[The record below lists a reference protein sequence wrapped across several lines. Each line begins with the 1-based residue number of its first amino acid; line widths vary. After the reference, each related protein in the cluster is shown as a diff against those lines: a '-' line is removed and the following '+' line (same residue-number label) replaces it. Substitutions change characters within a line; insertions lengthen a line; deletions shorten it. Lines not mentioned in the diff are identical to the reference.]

1 MKERTFAHLDF
12 HARDRI
18 EALYHAGHLQQE
30 IAEILKVDKSTISR
44 EIRKRSKKTGVYDAT
59 RVQAKALA
67 ARSNSKYQ
75 GMKIEAHPQLKA
87 HIIAELAKLRSP
99 DEIAGRMKKE
109 KRTVRVGTNAIYK
122 WLRSA
127 WGKRYCLYL
136 CTKRKRTKKQKHL
149 PKREMIP
156 DRISIHDKPKTKGL
170 VEVEGDTFLSPKKA
184 RTTESGFLGSVR
196 GVHLLVGTK
205 LPNLKPTTMSEGVSR
220 STEHLSADLLVLD
233 NGIENKNHL
242 DFPLDAYFCD
252 PHSPWQKPHVEGD
265 IGLLRRWF
273 IPKGTDL
280 RNVSEKQ
287 LQTHIHI
294 LNGKYRKSLGYASAY
309 EIGVKRGIIETI
321 PEKPLADWS
330 CISLGN

>member
-1 MKERTFAHLDF
+1 MKKRTFTHLDQ

-18 EALYHAGHLQQE
+18 EGLLDRGYLQKE
-30 IAEILKVDKSTISR
+30 IAKILKVDKSTVSR
-44 EIRKRSKKTGVYDAT
+44 EVRKHKKKTGVYDAQ
-59 RVQAKALA
+59 RAQEKATV
-67 ARSNSKYQ
+67 ARANSKYQ

-87 HIIAELAKLRSP
+87 HIIAELAKLRAP

-109 KRTVRVGTNAIYK
+109 KRMVRVGTNAIYK

-127 WGKRYCLYL
+127 WGERYCIYL
-136 CTKRKRTKKQKHL
+136 CTKRKRKKKQKHL

-156 DRISIHDKPKTKGL
+156 DRISIHDKPKMKSL

-205 LPNLKPTTMSEGVSR
+205 LSNLKPRTMSDGVAR
-220 STEHLSADLLVLD
+220 STRCLSADLFILD

-280 RNVSEKQ
+280 REVSEKQ

-309 EIGVKRGIIETI
+309 EIGLSRGIIETI
-321 PEKPLADWS
+321 PENPLAV
-330 CISLGN
+330 GVAFH